1 MSQSIKCF
9 SLLGREPFGNIVS
22 IFKIVSIFYFFY
34 FLGIFFIEVI
44 SNTRKSVENSFKLML
59 LLKSNKCFWSI
70 ISIISSSVAYFILK
84 SNKYFIK
91 IFNNR
96 EIYFNLDLEIIKLII
111 LLYLKLNFSLW
122 KLWQNSINNNQYI
135 KRFQLGHF
143 TSHLLIM
150 LTFFWT

>member
-1 MSQSIKCF
+1 MNLLATLCQFLK
-9 SLLGREPFGNIVS
+9 SLVIL
-22 IFKIVSIFYFFY
+22 YTYY

-70 ISIISSSVAYFILK
+70 ISIISSSVAYFVLK

-91 IFNNR
+91 VFNNR
-96 EIYFNLDLEIIKLII
+96 EIYFNLDLETIKLII

-150 LTFFWT
+150 LTFFFLDIIF